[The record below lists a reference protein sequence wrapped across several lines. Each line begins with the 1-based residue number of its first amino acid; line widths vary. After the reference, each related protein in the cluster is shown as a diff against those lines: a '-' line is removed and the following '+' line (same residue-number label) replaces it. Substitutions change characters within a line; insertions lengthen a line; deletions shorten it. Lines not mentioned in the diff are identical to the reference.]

1 MKLNQATVDLVKQ
14 FEGLELASYLDPVG
28 VLTIG
33 YGYTNRA
40 GYGPGVKSG
49 DVWTEDQAEQML
61 IEGLEKFGQRI
72 IPMFKRKPTSNQY
85 GAMLSLAYN
94 IGTGEFS
101 KSTCLRRFN
110 SGDFEGAAEALTWF
124 NKAGGRKLRGLV
136 RRREAERA
144 LFLTDSGFDLD
155 AGAAIQPDPERSL
168 GGSTTIQTTILAF
181 FAMLGQLMDG
191 VKAIV
196 GQITEAFGVSPEW
209 ALTIIAGGCLVW
221 VFRERIRKFAA
232 GDR

>member
-61 IEGLEKFGQRI
+61 IEGLEIFGQRI

-94 IGTGEFS
+94 IGTGAFS

-110 SGDFEGAAEALTWF
+110 AGDFEGAAEALTWF

-136 RRREAERA
+136 RRREAERD
-144 LFLTDSGFDLD
+144 LFLSEPATLT
-155 AGAAIQPDPERSL
+155 AVRPDPERGPSK
-168 GGSTTIQTTILAF
+168 SRTILGAVT
-181 FAMLGQLMDG
+181 AGTGTTGTATLDLVKDVQSEVGGLMYYADTLKW
-191 VKAIV
+191 VFVALAIA
-196 GQITEAFGVSPEW
+196 GIG
-209 ALTIIAGGCLVW
+209 LTIYARLDDMKKGN
-221 VFRERIRKFAA
+221 R
-232 GDR
+232 

>member
-49 DVWTEDQAEQML
+49 DVWTEDQAERML

-94 IGTGEFS
+94 IGTGAFS

-110 SGDFEGAAEALTWF
+110 AGDFEGAAEALTWF
-124 NKAGGRKLRGLV
+124 SKAGGRKLRGLV
-136 RRREAERA
+136 RRREAERD
-144 LFLTDSGFDLD
+144 LFLSDPATLT
-155 AGAAIQPDPERSL
+155 AARPDPERGPSK
-168 GGSTTIQTTILAF
+168 SRTILGAVT
-181 FAMLGQLMDG
+181 AGTGTTGATTLDVVKDVQSEVSGLMYYADTLKW
-191 VKAIV
+191 VFI
-196 GQITEAFGVSPEW
+196 
-209 ALTIIAGGCLVW
+209 ALTIAGIALTIYARLDDMKKGN
-221 VFRERIRKFAA
+221 R
-232 GDR
+232 

>member
-1 MKLNQATVDLVKQ
+1 MKINQETIQLIQ
-14 FEGLELASYLDPVG
+14 EFEGCRLTAYQDSAGYW
-28 VLTIG
+28 TIG
-33 YGYTNRA
+33 WGHAET
-40 GYGPGVKSG
+40 SG
-49 DVWTEDQAEQML
+49 IPPVPKRGMTITQDEADKIFLQT
-61 IEGLEKFGQRI
+61 LEKFGQRI

-94 IGTGEFS
+94 IGTGAFS

-110 SGDFEGAAEALTWF
+110 AGDLEGAAEALTWF

-155 AGAAIQPDPERSL
+155 AGATLQPDPERSL

-196 GQITEAFGVSPEW
+196 GHITEAFGVSPEW